1 MMSAAMRLTAVVFT
15 AVLAASAIGC
25 GRDAPG
31 NGPDAAGADR
41 TGTAGAPAI
50 ERADLAVFT
59 RAVAQAVALGDSV
72 EQLLLPTPLLT
83 PAQEAALR
91 RSSNAQQLARAR
103 ALGVRVQ
110 DSTVLQRLLSDGR
123 LVVLPDTTPLWVLR
137 DLTHSLPY
145 VTPATRAL
153 LDRIAGDFQAQ
164 LEERG
169 LPPFRLEVTS
179 VLRTPEAQAELRESN
194 VNAAA
199 GTSTHE
205 YGTTLDLGY
214 DGYTAPAE
222 LSSIELP
229 ADSGLAALA
238 RRAAALALERA
249 AARKSR
255 ELQMIL
261 GTVLR
266 EMQDE
271 GLLLVTLERQQ
282 PVYHLTLAR
291 AATGAR

>member
-1 MMSAAMRLTAVVFT
+1 MMPGSMRLRAALLTALL
-15 AVLAASAIGC
+15 AVGAIGC

-31 NGPDAAGADR
+31 NDPDAAGAARAGAD
-41 TGTAGAPAI
+41 GAPAI
-50 ERADLAVFT
+50 GRTELAAFT
-59 RAVAQAVALGDSV
+59 TAVAQAVALGDSV

-110 DSTVLQRLLSDGR
+110 DSTVLQRLVSDGR
-123 LVVLPDTTPLWVLR
+123 LVLLPDTTPLWVLR

-153 LDRIAGDFQAQ
+153 LDRIAGNFQAQ
-164 LEERG
+164 LAERG
-169 LPPFRLEVTS
+169 LPQYRLEVTS
-179 VLRTPEAQAELRESN
+179 VLRTPASQAELRESN
-194 VNAAA
+194 VNAAS
-199 GTSTHE
+199 GVSTHE
-205 YGTTLDLGY
+205 YGTTLDVGY
-214 DGYTAPAE
+214 DGYTAPAV
-222 LSSIELP
+222 LPSIDLP
-229 ADSGLAALA
+229 ADSALAALA

-261 GTVLR
+261 GSVLR
-266 EMQDE
+266 DMQDA

-291 AATGAR
+291 APADTN